1 MKNLLVTGATGLV
14 GSHLIAEL
22 LRRNRSVDP
31 AERCEITAVA
41 HSETSWNRLE
51 WLLRH
56 EKLDREPYRK
66 SVAALEYIDDC
77 RQTLADCRPDTIFH
91 CAAQVAVGSAHN
103 GEQLV
108 SRNVEITHNLATTAL
123 EMPSPPPRPLFVHVS
138 SIAALGHAP
147 GPSGRIDERA
157 IMENLAGASPYAR
170 SKFLSEN
177 EVWRAATHGLPVVIV
192 NPAVIVGLQAP
203 ETGFW
208 LNGLFRAARK
218 GANRFWLDGETAFV
232 AATDVARA
240 MVLLAENPESWG
252 KRYILS
258 AENLSFRR
266 FLGAVAQAVGRSEPT
281 FRVPR
286 WLLKTS
292 VPLFPSMGAVIAPHT
307 PVDGSAILSAVPFRY
322 TELSE
327 LWPQIA
333 LATEKI

>member
-1 MKNLLVTGATGLV
+1 MKRLLVTGATGLM

-22 LRRNRSVDP
+22 LRRNRSSAP
-31 AERCEITAVA
+31 AEPCEIIALA
-41 HSETSWNRLE
+41 HSEASWSRLE
-51 WLLRH
+51 WLLRR
-56 EKLDREPYRK
+56 EGLDGEPFRR
-66 SVAALEYIDDC
+66 SVASLEYFDDC
-77 RQTLADCRPDTIFH
+77 RARLTDYRPDTIFH

-108 SRNVEITHNLATTAL
+108 TRNVEITHNLVAAAL
-123 EMPSPPPRPLFVHVS
+123 EQPEEHRPLFVHVS
-138 SIAALGHAP
+138 SIAALGHTA
-147 GPSGRIDERA
+147 GPSGRLDERS
-157 IMENLAGASPYAR
+157 IMDNLSGASPYAR

-177 EVWRAATHGLPVVIV
+177 EVWRASAHGLPVVII
-192 NPAVIVGLQAP
+192 NPAVIVGVQAP

-240 MVLLAENPESWG
+240 MILLAENPESWG

-266 FLGAVAQAVGRSEPT
+266 FLGAIAQAVGRSEPT
-281 FRVPR
+281 LRVPR

>member
-1 MKNLLVTGATGLV
+1 MKRLLVTGATGLV

-22 LRRNRSVDP
+22 LRRNRSSAP
-31 AERCEITAVA
+31 AEPCEIIALA
-41 HSETSWNRLE
+41 HSEASWSRLE
-51 WLLRH
+51 WLLRR
-56 EKLDREPYRK
+56 EGLDGEPFRR
-66 SVAALEYIDDC
+66 SVASLEYFDDC
-77 RQTLADCRPDTIFH
+77 RARLTDCRPDTIFH

-108 SRNVEITHNLATTAL
+108 TRNVEITHNLIAAAL
-123 EMPSPPPRPLFVHVS
+123 EQPEEHRPLFVHVS
-138 SIAALGHAP
+138 SIAALGHTA
-147 GPSGRIDERA
+147 GPSGRLDEGS
-157 IMENLAGASPYAR
+157 IMDNLSGASPYAR

-177 EVWRAATHGLPVVIV
+177 EVWRAAAHGLPVVIV
-192 NPAVIVGLQAP
+192 NPAVIVGVQAP

-232 AATDVARA
+232 AAADVARA
-240 MVLLAENPESWG
+240 MVQLAERPESWG

-258 AENLSFRR
+258 AENLPFRR
-266 FLGAVAQAVGRSEPT
+266 FLGAVAQAVGRTEPT
-281 FRVPR
+281 LRVPR
-286 WLLKTS
+286 WLLRS
-292 VPLFPSMGAVIAPHT
+292 AVPFYPALSAVLSSHT
-307 PVDGSAILSAVPFRY
+307 PVDGSAILKAIPFRY